1 MSGGE
6 GFSGADSGTASD
18 AEGFGAIG
26 PSGVVPTAPK
36 RARTGS
42 AKQLKESAALAGVG
56 DGAAVGAAAQ
66 PKKRGRPRKVQPDG
80 LASAATKPA
89 N

>member
-1 MSGGE
+1 M
-6 GFSGADSGTASD
+6 GADSGTASD

-56 DGAAVGAAAQ
+56 DGAAGAAAQ

-80 LASAATKPA
+80 GQATAATKPA